1 MIDRSSLLLDYC
13 FGKCMAKWVEKLQT
27 TKMALM
33 RLTTLQSEQQWFIVD
48 YGAENDKKRNSKS
61 KTFLVIFYVAAQ
73 TCNCL
78 QISNIHLVIDCNC

>member
-13 FGKCMAKWVEKLQT
+13 FGKCMAKWVEKLQM

-48 YGAENDKKRNSKS
+48 YGAENDEK
-61 KTFLVIFYVAAQ
+61 
-73 TCNCL
+73 
-78 QISNIHLVIDCNC
+78 

>member
-48 YGAENDKKRNSKS
+48 YRAENNEKRNSTSKLFYLFLMLLRKLVTVCKS
-61 KTFLVIFYVAAQ
+61 VTFTL
-73 TCNCL
+73 
-78 QISNIHLVIDCNC
+78 

>member
-48 YGAENDKKRNSKS
+48 YRDENDEKRNSKL

-73 TCNCL
+73 TCTCL
-78 QISNIHLVIDCNC
+78 EISNIHLVI

>member
-1 MIDRSSLLLDYC
+1 MIDCSSLLLDYC

-48 YGAENDKKRNSKS
+48 YGAENDEKQNSTS
-61 KTFLVIFYVAAQ
+61 KLF
-73 TCNCL
+73 
-78 QISNIHLVIDCNC
+78 

>member
-27 TKMALM
+27 TKMVLM

-48 YGAENDKKRNSKS
+48 YGDENDEKRNSKL
-61 KTFLVIFYVAAQ
+61 KTFLVIFDVAAQ
-73 TCNCL
+73 TCSCL
-78 QISNIHLVIDCNC
+78 EISNIHFAI

>member
-33 RLTTLQSEQQWFIVD
+33 RLTTLQSEQQWFTVD
-48 YGAENDKKRNSKS
+48 YGDENDKKRK
-61 KTFLVIFYVAAQ
+61 FYGE
-73 TCNCL
+73 
-78 QISNIHLVIDCNC
+78 SFFPHF